1 MSNAMLGLTFWEGHC
16 VESYSELPDGSLVL
30 KLTEDSETLARC
42 GCCRE
47 SCVLVHER
55 RRRRVRERDWF
66 DRRVWLDVPIRRM
79 DCHHCGARV
88 VEHISWL
95 DSRSRVT
102 HRLRAWI
109 EALTQLLPIAH
120 VAKLTGLNWH
130 TIKEIDH
137 RRLEQLHGEFVA
149 NDVRRLVMDEFALH
163 KGHRYA
169 TVVMDADRMRVLWVG
184 EGNSRESIRPFFELL
199 GPERCQ
205 QIEAVAMDMN
215 TAFDLEV
222 RQHCPHAEVV
232 YDLFHVV
239 ARFGREV
246 VDRVRVDQANALRDQ
261 PAVRKVIKRS
271 RWLLLRNRDNLKDDQ
286 GVRLDE
292 LLAANTPLATVYLL
306 KTELKE
312 IWFAPSVREGAQRWR
327 RWYRMAIDSQLAPAI
342 QFAKRLKK
350 YLRGILA
357 SAIYRMNSSIL
368 EGVNNKIKVIKRM
381 AYGFRD
387 SAYFFLKIKAAFPG
401 KARRTKKKRSE
412 DRFFSNRQIRP
423 IYDDAA
429 KPNQPSPSQ
438 TRQYLLAPE
447 HR

>member
-1 MSNAMLGLTFWEGHC
+1 MIVIAGISGIATGLT
-16 VESYSELPDGSLVL
+16 
-30 KLTEDSETLARC
+30 
-42 GCCRE
+42 
-47 SCVLVHER
+47 
-55 RRRRVRERDWF
+55 DWF

-88 VEHISWL
+88 VEYISWL

-102 HRLRAWI
+102 QRLRAWV

-137 RRLEQLHGEFVA
+137 HRLERLHGEFVA

-184 EGNSRESIRPFFELL
+184 EGNSREAIRPFFELL
-199 GPERCQ
+199 GSARCR

-222 RQHCPHAEVV
+222 HKHCPHAEVV

-239 ARFGREV
+239 ARFGRDV

-261 PAVRKVIKRS
+261 PVARQVVKRS
-271 RWLLLRNRDNLKDDQ
+271 RWLLLRNQDNLKDDQ
-286 GVRLDE
+286 SIRLDE

-327 RWYRMAIDSQLAPAI
+327 RWYRMAIDSQLTPAI

-401 KARRTKKKRSE
+401 KAR
-412 DRFFSNRQIRP
+412 
-423 IYDDAA
+423 
-429 KPNQPSPSQ
+429 
-438 TRQYLLAPE
+438 
-447 HR
+447 